1 MKGLILIRFI
11 ILNLYFFSEWV
22 KSCWDCDFAEF
33 PPLEALT
40 EADIVENEHHVPSL
54 YSLSSIMDEWIS
66 KKEGQE
72 GEGVNENY
80 HFLLLC
86 FMWTSLSTP
95 VHQTKKSNSI
105 YRIFNDTDIL
115 PKNTSSLIFGYDFSY

>member
-1 MKGLILIRFI
+1 M
-11 ILNLYFFSEWV
+11 

-40 EADIVENEHHVPSL
+40 EADIVENEHHVPNL
-54 YSLSSIMDEWIS
+54 YSLSSVMDEWIS

-80 HFLLLC
+80 HSFFCYALCGLHCQLLY
-86 FMWTSLSTP
+86 
-95 VHQTKKSNSI
+95 TK
-105 YRIFNDTDIL
+105 
-115 PKNTSSLIFGYDFSY
+115 PKNATVYTEKLMIQIYCQKIHHLLFLDMIFLTNVKFLKNVE

>member
-1 MKGLILIRFI
+1 M
-11 ILNLYFFSEWV
+11 

-40 EADIVENEHHVPSL
+40 EADIIENEHHVPNL

-80 HFLLLC
+80 HSFIMFYVDFIVNYC
-86 FMWTSLSTP
+86 TP
-95 VHQTKKSNSI
+95 NTKCNSI
-105 YRIFNDTDIL
+105 YRIFNDIDIL